1 MSPGA
6 ALPAVEAPVTD
17 DRWLR
22 DARRA
27 KALSYLSLVWMLIE
41 GAVGVIAGAQ
51 ARSVGVL
58 AWAIGSAVE
67 ALAAII
73 VIVRF
78 TGARRFSE
86 SAERTAQRWLAA
98 SFFVL
103 VPYIVYL
110 AAVELVDHRAPD
122 RSWLAVGLLVSSIAL
137 MPGLGL
143 VKRRLGE
150 RLGSATT
157 AGEGKQNLLCAAQ
170 GAVGLLGLL
179 AGSAGLGPLDP
190 IAALVIALLAGR
202 EGLGLWRGESCDCQA
217 PLRAAPRGCSTD
229 GCGCC

>member
-1 MSPGA
+1 VSPGA

-27 KALSYLSLVWMLIE
+27 QALSYLSLVWMLIE
-41 GAVGVIAGAQ
+41 GAVGVIAGVQ

-67 ALAAII
+67 ALAAVI

-110 AAVELVDHRAPD
+110 AAIELVDHRAPD

-202 EGLGLWRGESCDCQA
+202 EGLGLWRGEGCDCQA
-217 PLRAAPRGCSTD
+217 PLTAAPGGCSTD
-229 GCGCC
+229 GCACC